1 MKKFILALL
10 ALTIILSSC
19 SIEKRI
25 HTPGYHIKWNKSNQN
40 SGRQKLASKNNENPP
55 KENKILTV
63 DIAENNYKKIES
75 DMIASIN
82 SNEASLEFHSEIK
95 AMLKNNEPCDILTL
109 RDGSEI
115 SAKVVEI
122 TSNEIKYKKCDYQ
135 DGPLYTKLK
144 SDVFMIKYSNGTKDV
159 FSSKETSDSGVKSRL
174 ERLEEMDRNPTYTK
188 TNGMAI
194 AGFVLSVVG
203 PIFVFEYFGISI
215 IAAIG
220 AIVFSYIG
228 LFKIKN
234 HPTRWKGRSLAL
246 AGIILAALTLLAFI
260 VILFAVMLFL
270 GTLF

>member
-1 MKKFILALL
+1 MKNLTLAFL

-40 SGRQKLASKNNENPP
+40 SGRQKLASKNNEKPP

-109 RDGSEI
+109 KDGSEI
-115 SAKVVEI
+115 SAKIFEI

-220 AIVFSYIG
+220 AIVFSYI
-228 LFKIKN
+228 
-234 HPTRWKGRSLAL
+234 
-246 AGIILAALTLLAFI
+246 
-260 VILFAVMLFL
+260 
-270 GTLF
+270 

>member
-1 MKKFILALL
+1 MKNLTLAFL

-40 SGRQKLASKNNENPP
+40 SGRQKLASKNNEKPP

-174 ERLEEMDRNPTYTK
+174 ERLEEMDRNADDAKRSGSSNHKTLYTIS
-188 TNGMAI
+188 TIFSLSSIFVVLFLSILIGLLLLLIGLIFLI
-194 AGFVLSVVG
+194 AGAVAKSK
-203 PIFVFEYFGISI
+203 YKR
-215 IAAIG
+215 
-220 AIVFSYIG
+220 G
-228 LFKIKN
+228 L
-234 HPTRWKGRSLAL
+234 
-246 AGIILAALTLLAFI
+246 
-260 VILFAVMLFL
+260 
-270 GTLF
+270 

>member
-1 MKKFILALL
+1 MRTLLLMKNLTLAFL

-25 HTPGYHIKWNKSNQN
+25 HTSGYHIKWNKSNQN
-40 SGRQKLASKNNENPP
+40 SGRKKLASKNNEKPP

-95 AMLKNNEPCDILTL
+95 AMLKNNGPCDILTL

-144 SDVFMIKYSNGTKDV
+144 SDVFMIKYSNGSKDV
-159 FSSKETSDSGVKSRL
+159 FSSKETSDNSVKSKL
-174 ERLEEMDRNPTYTK
+174 ERLEEMDRDPTYTK

-194 AGFVLSVVG
+194 AGFVLSLFG
-203 PIFVFEYFGISI
+203 YTALLGLIFSAVALSQINNNPKRWKGRGLAKAGIVISLIFIGISI
-215 IAAIG
+215 IILL
-220 AIVFSYIG
+220 IG
-228 LFKIKN
+228 LIGLQGF
-234 HPTRWKGRSLAL
+234 
-246 AGIILAALTLLAFI
+246 
-260 VILFAVMLFL
+260 
-270 GTLF
+270 